1 MELRYIFESKLTG
14 LASELD
20 VENEGKGRVKNDLQF
35 FGFSYWINGG
45 TIYKNG
51 KKTEVSQARGGS

>member
-35 FGFSYWINGG
+35 FGFSY
-45 TIYKNG
+45 
-51 KKTEVSQARGGS
+51 